1 MKLTFIETKFFTKK
15 LFDIWND
22 TYYHDLQDI
31 LLERPGLG
39 VIISGGGGLRK
50 IRWKA
55 FGSGK
60 SGGVR
65 VIYYW
70 IVQKDVILLLDIF
83 SKNEKENLSRAEL
96 SELVKIKNEAV
107 KDYE

>member
-1 MKLTFIETKFFTKK
+1 M
-15 LFDIWND
+15 
-22 TYYHDLQDI
+22 
-31 LLERPGLG
+31 
-39 VIISGGGGLRK
+39 RK

-65 VIYYW
+65 VVYYW
-70 IVQKDVILLLDIF
+70 IVQKDVILLLDVF
-83 SKNEKENLSRAEL
+83 SKNEKENLSRSEL